1 MRAAVLHS
9 PGQPLV
15 FEDRRDLRAVGTQRV
30 VRVLAA
36 GVCHSD
42 LHMIGGVIGG
52 PLPRVL
58 GHEIA
63 GHVEGI
69 GNVLVYPCWSDGT
82 CGYCRR
88 GLEQLC
94 PAAAEPGWAVDGGF
108 ADQLLVPHPRF
119 LLPLGG
125 LDPVRAA
132 PLADAGVTPYRAVR
146 RALPWLGAGATALVI
161 GAGGLGQFAIQY
173 LRLLSAAT
181 VVAVD
186 PSAAKRRRARS
197 LGAHDAAAPGD
208 DLPAAEAVF
217 DLVGSDATLR
227 QAVKLVRPAGVMMVV
242 GEAGG
247 RIPFGFRLVPYEA
260 HLTSSV
266 WGSYQDLRE
275 VLSIAQRGDL
285 AWDVEPMPLAQANQA
300 VARLRTGKV
309 AGRIVLI
316 PGSEPGAAPAGTT
329 AQSRQP
335 PAVGIQT

>member
-9 PGQPLV
+9 PGQALV
-15 FEDRRDLRAVGTQRV
+15 FEDRQDLQPVGTQRV

-42 LHMIGGVIGG
+42 LHMIDGTIGG

-63 GHVEGI
+63 GQVEGT

-82 CGYCRR
+82 CAYCRR

-108 ADQLLVPHPRF
+108 AEQLLVPHPRF
-119 LLPLGG
+119 LLALVD

-146 RALPWLGAGATALVI
+146 RALPWLTAGATALVI

-186 PSAAKRRRARS
+186 PSEPKRRRALS
-197 LGAHDAAAPGD
+197 LGAHHAAAPGD

-227 QAVKLVRPAGVMMVV
+227 KAVEHVRPAGIVMVV

-247 RIPFGFRLVPYEA
+247 RISFGFGLVPYEA

-266 WGSYQDLRE
+266 WGSYRDLRA
-275 VLSIAQRGDL
+275 VLGIAQRGDL
-285 AWDVEPMPLAQANQA
+285 IWDVEPVPLAQANRA
-300 VARLRTGKV
+300 LSRLRNGEV

-316 PGSEPGAAPAGTT
+316 P
-329 AQSRQP
+329 
-335 PAVGIQT
+335 

>member
-9 PGQPLV
+9 LGRPLA
-15 FEDRRDLRAVGTQRV
+15 FEDRQDLQPVGTQRV

-36 GVCHSD
+36 GVCRSD
-42 LHMIGGVIGG
+42 LHMIDGAIGG

-63 GHVEGI
+63 GHLEGV

-82 CGYCRR
+82 CEYCRR

-94 PAAAEPGWAVDGGF
+94 PAAAEPGWVVDGGF
-108 ADQLLVPHPRF
+108 AEQLLVPHPRF
-119 LLPLGG
+119 LLPLGD

-132 PLADAGVTPYRAVR
+132 PLADAGVTPYRAVS
-146 RALPWLGAGATALVI
+146 RALPWLRAGATALVI

-186 PSAAKRRRARS
+186 PSEPKRRRALS
-197 LGAHDAAAPGD
+197 LGAHEAAAPGD

-227 QAVKLVRPAGVMMVV
+227 QAVERVLPAGVVMVV

-247 RIPFGFRLVPYEA
+247 RVPFGFSLVPYEA

-266 WGSYQDLRE
+266 WSTYKDLQA
-275 VLSIAQRGDL
+275 VLDIAQRGDL
-285 AWDVEPMPLAQANQA
+285 TWDVEPMPLAGANQA
-300 VARLRTGKV
+300 LSRLRDGQV
-309 AGRIVLI
+309 AGRIVLT
-316 PGSEPGAAPAGTT
+316 P
-329 AQSRQP
+329 
-335 PAVGIQT
+335 

>member
-1 MRAAVLHS
+1 MRAAVLRS

-15 FEDRRDLRAVGTQRV
+15 FEDRQDLRPVGSQRV

-42 LHMIGGVIGG
+42 VHMIDGAIGG

-63 GHVEGI
+63 GQVEGG

-82 CGYCRR
+82 CAYCRR

-94 PAAAEPGWAVDGGF
+94 PAVAEPGWAVDGGF
-108 ADQLLVPHPRF
+108 AEQLLVPHPRF
-119 LLPLGG
+119 LLPLGD

-146 RALPWLGAGATALVI
+146 RALPWLAAGATALVI

-181 VVAVD
+181 VVVVD
-186 PSAAKRRRARS
+186 PSEPRRRRAHS
-197 LGAHDAAAPGD
+197 LGAHHVAAPGAV
-208 DLPAAEAVF
+208 LPAAEAVF

-227 QAVKLVRPAGVMMVV
+227 QAVEHVRPAGVVMVV

-247 RIPFGFRLVPYEA
+247 RIPFGFSLVPYEA

-266 WGSYQDLRE
+266 WGSYQDLRA
-275 VLSIAQRGDL
+275 VLGIAQRGDL
-285 AWDVEPMPLAQANQA
+285 IWDVEPVPLAQVNEALL
-300 VARLRTGKV
+300 RLRNGEV
-309 AGRIVLI
+309 AGRIVLT
-316 PGSEPGAAPAGTT
+316 P
-329 AQSRQP
+329 
-335 PAVGIQT
+335 

>member
-1 MRAAVLHS
+1 LFPAIGYPLLARVGWALVLAAVLRS
-9 PGQPLV
+9 PGRPLV
-15 FEDRRDLRAVGTQRV
+15 FEDRRDLQPVGDQRV
-30 VRVLAA
+30 VRVRGA

-42 LHMIGGVIGG
+42 LHMIDGEIGG

-63 GHVEGI
+63 GHVAGI

-108 ADQLLVPHPRF
+108 AGQVLVPHPRF
-119 LLPLGG
+119 LLPLEG

-146 RALPWLGAGATALVI
+146 RALPWLTEGATALVL

-173 LRLLSAAT
+173 LRLLTGAT

-186 PSAAKRRRARS
+186 PSEPKRRRALA
-197 LGAHDAAAPGD
+197 LGAHDVAAPGD
-208 DLPAAEAVF
+208 GLPAAAVVF

-227 QAVKLVRPAGVMMVV
+227 QAVECVLPAGMVMVV

-247 RIPFGFRLVPYEA
+247 RVPFGFRLVPYEA

-266 WGSYQDLRE
+266 WGSFEDLRA
-275 VLSIAQRGDL
+275 VVGMAQRGDL
-285 AWDVEPMPLAQANQA
+285 SWDVEPMPLARANEA
-300 VARLRTGKV
+300 LTRLRDGEA

-316 PGSEPGAAPAGTT
+316 P
-329 AQSRQP
+329 
-335 PAVGIQT
+335 

>member
-1 MRAAVLHS
+1 M
-9 PGQPLV
+9 
-15 FEDRRDLRAVGTQRV
+15 GTERV

-42 LHMIGGVIGG
+42 LHMIDGAVGG

-63 GHVEGI
+63 GHLEGV
-69 GNVLVYPCWSDGT
+69 GDVLVYPCWSDGT
-82 CGYCRR
+82 CDYCQR

-108 ADQLLVPHPRF
+108 AEQLLIPHPRF

-146 RALPWLGAGATALVI
+146 RALPWLTAGATALVI

-186 PSAAKRRRARS
+186 PSEPKRRRALS

-227 QAVKLVRPAGVMMVV
+227 QAVEHVRPAGVVVVV

-247 RIPFGFRLVPYEA
+247 RIPFGFRLVPYEV

-266 WGSYQDLRE
+266 WGSYQDLRA
-275 VLSIAQRGDL
+275 VLGIAQRGDL
-285 AWDVEPMPLAQANQA
+285 AWDVEPMPLARANEA
-300 VARLRTGKV
+300 LSRLRAGDV
-309 AGRIVLI
+309 AGRIVLT
-316 PGSEPGAAPAGTT
+316 P
-329 AQSRQP
+329 
-335 PAVGIQT
+335 

>member
-15 FEDRRDLRAVGTQRV
+15 FEERNDLQPVGSQRV
-30 VRVLAA
+30 VRVIGA

-42 LHMIGGVIGG
+42 LHMIDGVIGG

-63 GHVEGI
+63 GHLEGV
-69 GNVLVYPCWSDGT
+69 GDVLVYPCWSDGT

-108 ADQLLVPHPRF
+108 AEQLLVPHPRF

-146 RALPWLGAGATALVI
+146 RALPWLAAGATALVI

-186 PSAAKRRRARS
+186 PSEPRRRRAMD
-197 LGAHDAAAPGD
+197 LGAHHAVAPGD
-208 DLPAAEAVF
+208 GLPAAEAVF

-227 QAVKLVRPAGVMMVV
+227 QAVEHVLPTGVVMVV

-247 RIPFGFRLVPYEA
+247 RISFGFSLVPYEA

-266 WGSYQDLRE
+266 WGSYQDLRA
-275 VLSIAQRGDL
+275 VLGIAQRGEL
-285 AWDVEPMPLAQANQA
+285 TWDVEPVPLARANDA
-300 VARLRTGKV
+300 VSRLRNGEVTG
-309 AGRIVLI
+309 RLVLT
-316 PGSEPGAAPAGTT
+316 P
-329 AQSRQP
+329 
-335 PAVGIQT
+335 

>member
-1 MRAAVLHS
+1 MRAAVLHAL
-9 PGQPLV
+9 GQPLV
-15 FEDRRDLRAVGTQRV
+15 LEERQDLQPEGAQRV

-42 LHMIGGVIGG
+42 LYMIDGAIGG

-63 GHVEGI
+63 GYLDGI

-82 CGYCRR
+82 CEYCRR
-88 GLEQLC
+88 GLQQLC
-94 PAAAEPGWAVDGGF
+94 PAAEPGWAVDGGF
-108 ADQLLVPHPRF
+108 AEQLLVPHPRF

-132 PLADAGVTPYRAVR
+132 PLADAGVTSYRAVS
-146 RALPWLGAGATALVI
+146 RALPWLTAGVTALVI

-186 PSAAKRRRARS
+186 PSEAKRRRALS

-208 DLPAAEAVF
+208 DLPAAGAVF
-217 DLVGSDATLR
+217 DLVGSDPTLR
-227 QAVKLVRPAGVMMVV
+227 QAVDHVLPAGVVMVV

-247 RIPFGFRLVPYEA
+247 RIPFGFSLVPYEA

-266 WGSYQDLRE
+266 WGSYQDLQA
-275 VLSIAQRGDL
+275 VLRIAQRGDL
-285 AWDVEPMPLAQANQA
+285 TWDVEPMPLAQANQA
-300 VARLRTGKV
+300 LTRLRNGEV
-309 AGRIVLI
+309 AGRIVLT
-316 PGSEPGAAPAGTT
+316 P
-329 AQSRQP
+329 
-335 PAVGIQT
+335 

>member
-9 PGQPLV
+9 LGRPLV
-15 FEDRRDLRAVGTQRV
+15 FEDRQDLQPEGTQRV

-42 LHMIGGVIGG
+42 LHMIDGAIGG

-63 GHVEGI
+63 GHLQGV

-82 CGYCRR
+82 CEYCRR

-94 PAAAEPGWAVDGGF
+94 PAAAEPGWGVDGGF
-108 ADQLLVPHPRF
+108 AEQLLVPHLRF
-119 LLPLGG
+119 LLPLGD

-132 PLADAGVTPYRAVR
+132 PLADAGVTPYRAVS
-146 RALPWLGAGATALVI
+146 RALPWLTAGATALVI

-173 LRLLSAAT
+173 LRLLTAAT

-186 PSAAKRRRARS
+186 PSEPKRLRALS
-197 LGAHDAAAPGD
+197 LGPHEAVAPGD

-217 DLVGSDATLR
+217 DLVGSEVTLG
-227 QAVKLVRPAGVMMVV
+227 QAVERVLPAGVVIVV

-247 RIPFGFRLVPYEA
+247 RVPFGFSLVPYEA

-266 WGSYQDLRE
+266 WGTYRDLQA
-275 VLSIAQRGDL
+275 VLGIAQRGDL
-285 AWDVEPMPLAQANQA
+285 TWDVEPMPLARANEA
-300 VARLRTGKV
+300 LSRLRNGQV
-309 AGRIVLI
+309 AGRIVLT
-316 PGSEPGAAPAGTT
+316 P
-329 AQSRQP
+329 
-335 PAVGIQT
+335 

>member
-1 MRAAVLHS
+1 
-9 PGQPLV
+9 
-15 FEDRRDLRAVGTQRV
+15 
-30 VRVLAA
+30 
-36 GVCHSD
+36 
-42 LHMIGGVIGG
+42 MIDGAIGG

-69 GNVLVYPCWSDGT
+69 GDVLVYPCWSDGT
-82 CGYCRR
+82 CAYCRR

-108 ADQLLVPHPRF
+108 AEQLLVPHPRF

-146 RALPWLGAGATALVI
+146 RTLPWLEAGTTALVI

-186 PSAAKRRRARS
+186 PSEPKRRQALS

-208 DLPAAEAVF
+208 DLPTAAVVF

-227 QAVKLVRPAGVMMVV
+227 QAVEHVLPAGLVIVV

-247 RIPFGFRLVPYEA
+247 RIPFGFNLVPHEA

-266 WGSYQDLRE
+266 WGSYQDLRA
-275 VLSIAQRGDL
+275 VLAIAQQGKL
-285 AWDVEPMPLAQANQA
+285 TWDVEPMPLTQANEA
-300 VARLRTGKV
+300 LSRLRNGEVT
-309 AGRIVLI
+309 GRIVLV
-316 PGSEPGAAPAGTT
+316 P
-329 AQSRQP
+329 
-335 PAVGIQT
+335 

>member
-1 MRAAVLHS
+1 MYHVSPLPSGGCRQGDCGVVGADFASFIASRWWIASLRPAAGRPRRVVWALMRAAVLRS
-9 PGQPLV
+9 PGEPLV
-15 FEDRRDLRAVGTQRV
+15 LEDRRDLQPVGAQRV

-42 LHMIGGVIGG
+42 LHMIDGAIGG
-52 PLPRVL
+52 PLSRVL

-69 GNVLVYPCWSDGT
+69 GEVLVYPCWADGT
-82 CGYCRR
+82 CEYCRR

-94 PAAAEPGWAVDGGF
+94 PAAASPGWTVDGGF
-108 ADQLLVPHPRF
+108 AEQVLVPHPRF
-119 LLPLGG
+119 LLPLGD

-146 RALPWLGAGATALVI
+146 RALPWLTAGATALVI

-186 PSAAKRRRARS
+186 PSEPKRRRALS

-208 DLPAAEAVF
+208 DLPTAAAVF

-227 QAVKLVRPAGVMMVV
+227 QAVKLVRPAG
-242 GEAGG
+242 
-247 RIPFGFRLVPYEA
+247 L
-260 HLTSSV
+260 
-266 WGSYQDLRE
+266 
-275 VLSIAQRGDL
+275 
-285 AWDVEPMPLAQANQA
+285 
-300 VARLRTGKV
+300 
-309 AGRIVLI
+309 
-316 PGSEPGAAPAGTT
+316 
-329 AQSRQP
+329 
-335 PAVGIQT
+335 

>member
-15 FEDRRDLRAVGTQRV
+15 FEDREDLQPVGCQRV
-30 VRVLAA
+30 VRVLGA
-36 GVCHSD
+36 GVCRSD
-42 LHMIGGVIGG
+42 LHMIDGVIGG

-63 GHVEGI
+63 GHVEGV
-69 GNVLVYPCWSDGT
+69 GDVLVYPCWSDGT

-88 GLEQLC
+88 GREQLC

-108 ADQLLVPHPRF
+108 AEQLLVPHPRF

-146 RALPWLGAGATALVI
+146 RALPWLTAGATALVI

-181 VVAVD
+181 VVAVE
-186 PSAAKRRRARS
+186 PSEPKRRRALS
-197 LGAHDAAAPGD
+197 LGAHGAAAPGD

-217 DLVGSDATLR
+217 DLVGNDATLR
-227 QAVKLVRPAGVMMVV
+227 QAAGHVLPAGMMMVV

-247 RIPFGFRLVPYEA
+247 RIPFGFAEVPYEA
-260 HLTSSV
+260 YFTSSV
-266 WGSYQDLRE
+266 WGSYQDLQE
-275 VLSIAQRGDL
+275 VLGIAQRGEL
-285 AWDVEPMPLAQANQA
+285 AWDVEPVPLAEANQA
-300 VARLRTGKV
+300 LSRLRNGEV
-309 AGRIVLI
+309 AGRIVLT
-316 PGSEPGAAPAGTT
+316 P
-329 AQSRQP
+329 
-335 PAVGIQT
+335 

>member
-15 FEDRRDLRAVGTQRV
+15 FEDRQDLQPVGTQRV

-42 LHMIGGVIGG
+42 LHMIDGAIGG

-63 GHVEGI
+63 GQVEGT
-69 GNVLVYPCWSDGT
+69 GKVLVYPCWSDGT
-82 CGYCRR
+82 CAYCRC

-108 ADQLLVPHPRF
+108 AEQLLVPHPRF
-119 LLPLGG
+119 LLPLGD

-146 RALPWLGAGATALVI
+146 RALPWLTAGATALVI

-181 VVAVD
+181 VVVID
-186 PSAAKRRRARS
+186 PSEPKRRRALS
-197 LGAHDAAAPGD
+197 LGAHHAAAPGD
-208 DLPAAEAVF
+208 GLPAAEAVF
-217 DLVGSDATLR
+217 DLVGSDTTLR
-227 QAVKLVRPAGVMMVV
+227 QAVEHVRPAGMVMVV

-247 RIPFGFRLVPYEA
+247 RIPFGFSLVPYET

-266 WGSYQDLRE
+266 WGSYQDLRA
-275 VLSIAQRGDL
+275 VLGIAQRGDL
-285 AWDVEPMPLAQANQA
+285 IWDVEPVPLAQANQA
-300 VARLRTGKV
+300 LSRLRNGEV
-309 AGRIVLI
+309 AGRIVLT
-316 PGSEPGAAPAGTT
+316 PTP
-329 AQSRQP
+329 
-335 PAVGIQT
+335 

>member
-1 MRAAVLHS
+1 M
-9 PGQPLV
+9 
-15 FEDRRDLRAVGTQRV
+15 GTQRV
-30 VRVLAA
+30 VRILAA

-42 LHMIGGVIGG
+42 LHMIDGVIGG

-63 GHVEGI
+63 GHLAGT

-82 CGYCRR
+82 CDYCRR

-94 PAAAEPGWAVDGGF
+94 PVAAAPGWTVDGGF
-108 ADQLLVPHPRF
+108 AEQLLVPHARF
-119 LLPLGG
+119 LLPLGD

-146 RALPWLGAGATALVI
+146 RALPWLRAGATALVI

-186 PSAAKRRRARS
+186 PSEPKRRRALS
-197 LGAHDAAAPGD
+197 LGAHDVAAPDD
-208 DLPAAEAVF
+208 DLPPAAAVF
-217 DLVGSDATLR
+217 DLVGSDDTLR
-227 QAVKLVRPAGVMMVV
+227 QAVGCVLPAGVVVVV

-247 RIPFGFRLVPYEA
+247 RIRYGFSLVPYEA

-266 WGSYQDLRE
+266 WGSYQDLQA
-275 VLSIAQRGDL
+275 VLGFARRGEL
-285 AWDVEPMPLAQANQA
+285 TWDVEPMPLARANEA
-300 VARLRTGKV
+300 LSRLRTG
-309 AGRIVLI
+309 AATDRIVLI
-316 PGSEPGAAPAGTT
+316 P
-329 AQSRQP
+329 
-335 PAVGIQT
+335 

>member
-1 MRAAVLHS
+1 MRWCFQVAGRPWGGSLSLVRAAVLHS
-9 PGQPLV
+9 HGQPLV
-15 FEDRRDLRAVGTQRV
+15 FEDRLDLQPAGTQRV

-42 LHMIGGVIGG
+42 LHMIDGVIGG

-58 GHEIA
+58 GHEVA
-63 GHVEGI
+63 GHLEGA

-82 CGYCRR
+82 CAYCRR

-108 ADQLLVPHPRF
+108 AEQVLVPHPRF
-119 LLPLGG
+119 LLPLGE
-125 LDPVRAA
+125 LDPVWAA

-146 RALPWLGAGATALVI
+146 RALPWLTTGATALVI

-173 LRLLSAAT
+173 LRLLSAAR

-186 PSAAKRRRARS
+186 PSEPKRRRARS

-208 DLPAAEAVF
+208 DLPAASAVF
-217 DLVGSDATLR
+217 DLVGTDATLR
-227 QAVKLVRPAGVMMVV
+227 QAVEHVLPAGMVMVV

-247 RIPFGFRLVPYEA
+247 RVPFGFSLLPYEA

-266 WGSYQDLRE
+266 WGSYQDLRA
-275 VLSIAQRGDL
+275 VLGMAQRGEL
-285 AWDVEPMPLAQANQA
+285 TWDVEPMPLAEANEA
-300 VARLRTGKV
+300 LSRLRNGEA

-316 PGSEPGAAPAGTT
+316 P
-329 AQSRQP
+329 
-335 PAVGIQT
+335 